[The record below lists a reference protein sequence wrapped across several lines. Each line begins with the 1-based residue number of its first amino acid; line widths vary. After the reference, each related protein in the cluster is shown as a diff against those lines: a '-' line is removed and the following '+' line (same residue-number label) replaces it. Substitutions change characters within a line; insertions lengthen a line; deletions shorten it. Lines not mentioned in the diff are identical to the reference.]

1 MKKQVLLFSVVV
13 ALVVQSCQKQE
24 EKVSLSNL
32 KFTPPSEEKEILE
45 RIGTF
50 KKDHEKF
57 KEGKLNRVEEEYS
70 VEESV
75 WIIEATAN
83 YDFADMS
90 EPLDSFFVDSLVISL
105 PISSYTSNG
114 EPVVNYSDMV
124 VTYNNLYETAD
135 SVIGNQRTSI
145 FGLLMVD
152 VESQKEREAYIDL
165 VIKIVRGTR
174 ITPIGELLS
183 EEFQPT
189 DCYYGFG
196 TIPYT
201 PFANNA
207 AEKIERKLKTRYQI
221 GAVANAI
228 YTNISPMSDW
238 ITPSVSYYVP
248 VNCPNTPGI
257 LKYWGTSDIDG
268 LWHSGLLGATL
279 CYTELTHY
287 KNMIRD
293 YLDWRISVSFPINDA
308 ISYLDVASIDL
319 GYTPTLLNVCYP
331 TGRYRHGFRYKTAK
345 IVHFIS
351 APN

>member
-124 VTYNNLYETAD
+124 MTYENLYSSTD
-135 SVIGNQRTSI
+135 SIIHSQRIGLM
-145 FGLLMVD
+145 GLLMVD
-152 VESQKEREAYIDL
+152 VESQKEREGYVDML
-165 VIKIVRGTR
+165 VKVVRGAVR
-174 ITPIGELLS
+174 LPLS
-183 EEFQPT
+183 LTAEEFQPT
-189 DCYYGFG
+189 ECYMGYG
-196 TIPYT
+196 
-201 PFANNA
+201 PFAAPLLNNA
-207 AEKIERKLKTRYQI
+207 GEKIEDKLHIRYHI
-221 GAVANAI
+221 GAQPNSF
-228 YTNISPMSDW
+228 YTNIQTSDPITTNYIYW
-238 ITPSVSYYVP
+238 IVAP
-248 VNCPNTPGI
+248 CPGYPGDY
-257 LKYWGTSDIDG
+257 KYWGTPDIDG
-268 LWHSGLLGATL
+268 LWQSGNPTVNL
-279 CYTELTHY
+279 CYTELTNY
-287 KNMIRD
+287 KNKIRD
-293 YLDWRISVSFPINDA
+293 FIDYKLDTDPFRDVVSGLDIDA
-308 ISYLDVASIDL
+308 IDIQTDPGYVAN
-319 GYTPTLLNVCYP
+319 GCNYVR
-331 TGRYRHGFRYKTAK
+331 RYSHAFQFKTAK
-345 IVHFIS
+345 LVHFLS
-351 APN
+351 YPN